1 MSGGEMKEILL
12 VNLTRMGDLI
22 QTTPVMEG
30 LKTSYPGARITLL
43 VCSEFKEICK
53 DLPLIDRLLAF
64 DKAAFREMLRC
75 EKHSLVEAYRR
86 LESFIDGVNDT
97 AYDLAINFTPSE
109 ESALLTSLFR
119 AREIRGVTAGADG
132 ARVIRHPWQRYFMNV
147 IPSRRYNP
155 FHLCDMMVKAAG
167 VPPTGKGL
175 RLSVSEEEG
184 RKARSLLAEHGVGDD
199 TLLVG
204 FQLGASHDL
213 KTWPAASFA
222 RLADRLAESPG
233 ARILLTGSKSEEGLG
248 KEFESR
254 ASAKAVNL
262 IGKTDL
268 RGAAALLKRCALLVT
283 NDTGPLHIAT
293 AVGTPAIDLSLGHVC
308 FRETGPYGEGHYVIE
323 ADLPCGPCGFH
334 VKCTDPRCKERIS
347 PESVHELARRILADG
362 RVDRLEDGPRWDG
375 VRVFRSGFSRDGMQD
390 FVPLLRR
397 PLTPETFFL
406 YLYRET
412 WPHFLDGG
420 SGFSPAEARAAI
432 EAKAVSWHGEGDL
445 ERILR
450 GIGGDL
456 ETVRGMEALAGEA
469 YTRVSLI
476 ARESAKPSPDVEWIR
491 RTWKDVPV
499 IDREIETL
507 GRTHPPLM
515 PPVVLFGFGKEALEG
530 KELAPMAETALGLY
544 ADLKNHFSLLGETIG
559 RLVEKQVKGPDGS
572 CNT

>member
-1 MSGGEMKEILL
+1 MNGGEMREILL

-43 VCSEFKEICK
+43 VCSEFKEICR
-53 DLPLIDRLLAF
+53 DIPFIDRLLAF
-64 DKAAFREMLRC
+64 DKVAFREMLRG
-75 EKHSLVEAYRR
+75 EEHSLVDAYRR
-86 LESFIDGVNDT
+86 LESFVDGVNDT

-119 AREIRGVTAGADG
+119 ARETRGVTAGADG
-132 ARVIRHPWQRYFMNV
+132 ARVIKHPWQRYFMNV

-155 FHLCDMMVKAAG
+155 FHLCDMMIKAAG
-167 VPPTGKGL
+167 VPPPGRGL
-175 RLSVSEEEG
+175 RLSVSEGEG
-184 RKARSLLAEHGVGDD
+184 RKARALLGEHGVGDD
-199 TLLVG
+199 TLLIG

-222 RLADRLAESPG
+222 RLADRFAESPG
-233 ARILLTGSKSEEGLG
+233 ARILLTGSTSEEGLG

-268 RGAAALLKRCALLVT
+268 RGAAALLKRCAILVT

-308 FRETGPYGEGHYVIE
+308 FRETGPYGEGHYVVE

-334 VKCTDPRCKERIS
+334 VKCTDPRCKEMVT
-347 PESVHELARRILADG
+347 PESVHALAVRILAKG
-362 RVDRLEDGPRWDG
+362 GVDALQDGPEWKG
-375 VRVFRSGFSRDGMQD
+375 VRVFRSGRSRDGLQD
-390 FVPLLRR
+390 FVPLMRR
-397 PLTPETFFL
+397 PLTLETFYT

-412 WPHFLDGG
+412 WPSVLDG
-420 SGFSPAEARAAI
+420 SAGFPVGEACRAI
-432 EAKAVSWHGEGDL
+432 ETKTAAWHLEGDL
-445 ERILR
+445 ARILR
-450 GIGGDL
+450 GLGDDL
-456 ETVRGMEALAGEA
+456 TTLRRMEALAGEA
-469 YTRVSLI
+469 FTRVSLI
-476 ARESAKPSPDVEWIR
+476 AREAAKPSPDVEWIR

-499 IDREIETL
+499 VDREIETL
-507 GRTHPPLM
+507 GRTHPALM
-515 PPVVLFGFGKEALEG
+515 PPVVLFGFGLEALEG
-530 KELAPMAETALGLY
+530 KDLAPMAETAVGLY
-544 ADLKNHFSLLGETIG
+544 ADLGKHLSMLAETIG
-559 RLVEKQVKGPDGS
+559 LLVEKQVKAGDGS

>member
-1 MSGGEMKEILL
+1 MSGREAQEILL

-30 LKTSYPGARITLL
+30 LKRAHPGARITLL
-43 VCSEFKEICK
+43 VSAEFREICK
-53 DLPLIDRLLAF
+53 DLPFIDRLFAF
-64 DKAAFREMLRC
+64 DKTGFRKMLRG
-75 EKHSLVEAYRR
+75 EEHTLVECYRR
-86 LESFIDGVNDT
+86 LESFVDGVNDVE
-97 AYDLAINFTPSE
+97 YDLAINFTPSG

-119 AREIRGVTAGADG
+119 ARETRGVTAGADG

-155 FHLCDMMVKAAG
+155 FHLCDMMIKAAG
-167 VPPTGKGL
+167 VPPAGRGL

-184 RKARSLLAEHGVGDD
+184 RKCRALLRERGVGDD
-199 TLLVG
+199 ALLIG

-222 RLADRLAESPG
+222 RLADRLAERLG
-233 ARILLTGSKSEEGLG
+233 ARVLLTGSKAEEGLG
-248 KEFESR
+248 AAFESAA
-254 ASAKAVNL
+254 ASKAVNL

-323 ADLPCGPCGFH
+323 ADAPCGPCGFH
-334 VKCTDPRCKERIS
+334 VRCTNPRCKEMIR
-347 PESVHELARRILADG
+347 PESVYALAARVLADG
-362 RVDRLEDGPRWDG
+362 RVDVLEDGPEWEG
-375 VRVFRSGFSRDGMQD
+375 VRVFRSGFSGDGLQD

-397 PLTPETFFL
+397 PLSPETFYT

-412 WPHFLDGG
+412 WPHVLDGTP
-420 SGFSPAEARAAI
+420 GFSAAGACRAI
-432 EAKAVSWHGEGDL
+432 ESKAGAWHRDGDLAMVLRETAGDL
-445 ERILR
+445 EVLR
-450 GIGGDL
+450 
-456 ETVRGMEALAGEA
+456 RMEALAGEGL
-469 YTRVSLI
+469 TRLSMI
-476 ARESAKPSPDVEWIR
+476 GSEAAKPSPDADWIR
-491 RTWKDVPV
+491 RIWKDVPA
-499 IDREIETL
+499 IEREIETM
-507 GRTHPPLM
+507 GRTHPALM

-530 KELAPMAETALGLY
+530 KDLAPMADTAAGLF
-544 ADLKNHFSLLGETIG
+544 ADLKKHLSMLAETIG
-559 RLVEKQVKGPDGS
+559 LLVEKQVKGPPGS